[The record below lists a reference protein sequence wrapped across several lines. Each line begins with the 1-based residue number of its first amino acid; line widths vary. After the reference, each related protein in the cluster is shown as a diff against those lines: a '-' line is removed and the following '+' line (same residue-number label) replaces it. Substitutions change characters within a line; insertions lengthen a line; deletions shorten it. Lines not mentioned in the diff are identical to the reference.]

1 MANTER
7 AVAMLPKM
15 KMSLRPQT
23 LQEAKGTNPVLSRP
37 FGASERRE
45 AFWERYRASGFS
57 AELVAEFLGAK
68 RVSVCDRVLE
78 RVRNWDLV
86 VVAVKVVGKIT
97 FIGKKL
103 LHIK

>member
-1 MANTER
+1 
-7 AVAMLPKM
+7 MLPKM

-37 FGASERRE
+37 FEASERRE
-45 AFWERYRASGFS
+45 AFWEKYRTSGFT

-86 VVAVKVVGKIT
+86 VVAVKVVGKIVG
-97 FIGKKL
+97 FGKSIIRRK
-103 LHIK
+103 